1 MLEIIQISENGLRAN
16 QAWINSI
23 SHNVAN
29 IQTAGFKRSIIN
41 FGEVVNAPSDVNAQA
56 SSSSFAGMGVAVN
69 GEIKDPRQGDL
80 RMTGRSLDLAID
92 GAGYFEVEMADGS
105 YGYTRVGRLVVNEE
119 GRLMTSTGRLINSNI
134 LIPMEALNVRVEQDG
149 RVYLDLNS
157 DQMID
162 VGEIQIV
169 HFANPEALRP
179 IGDEIYIA
187 TENSGPAQGLM
198 LGESARL
205 LQGHLEMSNVNLI
218 EEMSDLLLAQR
229 AYQLNARLIQTA
241 DQILETINN
250 LRR

>member
-41 FGEVVNAPSDVNAQA
+41 FGEVVNATSDVSAQA
-56 SSSSFAGMGVAVN
+56 SSSAFSGMGVAVS

-119 GRLMTSTGRLINSNI
+119 GRLMTSTGRLLNSNI
-134 LIPMEALNVRVEQDG
+134 LIPTEALNVRVEQNG
-149 RVYLDLNS
+149 RVYLDVNS
-157 DQMID
+157 DQVID
-162 VGEIQIV
+162 VGEIQLV

-187 TENSGPAQGLM
+187 TEHSGPAQDLM

-205 LQGHLEMSNVNLI
+205 LQGYLEMSNVNLI